1 MPELALL
8 LAAALAA
15 VPAAI
20 PVASSPP
27 PLAHPGAEALRALAV
42 AGAGEPGAAEVAA
55 AAAREADREGSPG
68 AYATRAR
75 LAALLPRLTAE
86 YRHDEQS
93 YRVVGLQGSG
103 EVDYLRLAPGNAYVV
118 RATWDLGAIVAD
130 RAELQVASAESA
142 RARRREAAVRHALA
156 VYFERR
162 RVQLALLLEPPPSAL
177 ARATAELEVA
187 RLGAEL
193 DAVTG
198 GLFSRRARP

>member
-8 LAAALAA
+8 VAAALAA
-15 VPAAI
+15 VPALVPAFA
-20 PVASSPP
+20 PSPP
-27 PLAHPGAEALRALAV
+27 GGPDADAARALAL

-55 AAAREADREGSPG
+55 AAAREADRDGRPG

-75 LAALLPRLTAE
+75 LAALLPRVTAE

-103 EVDYLRLAPGNAYVV
+103 EVDYLRVAPGNAVLV
-118 RATWDLGAIVAD
+118 RATWDLGTLAAD
-130 RAELQVASAESA
+130 RAELQVAAAESA

-156 VYFERR
+156 LYFERR

-193 DAVTG
+193 DAATG
-198 GLFSRRARP
+198 GLLSRRARP